1 MSTKNRISFLIS
13 FVTLWSWAYAYDFKV
28 PNADECEIAYKINK
42 DSTSASITYT
52 TSAHPS
58 SDMKPCNYSAISD
71 TLRIPEVVSYNNKQY
86 DVTCLGRE
94 CFSYINKNIHTIL
107 PASIDSIYLFRINRI
122 NGNIEHFA
130 SFGAFYMNNFSS
142 IIINENNPKYA
153 TDEGILYSKDMITL
167 YAYPAGRDMDSVYI
181 KEGVVIL
188 GHGAM
193 ANAKH
198 ITYLELPSTMKELG
212 EESLSG
218 IDSLTH
224 LIIKDNIE
232 KIDDW
237 AIDCKN
243 IRHLTIGNGVKSVGI
258 DFLTAKGMDGEN
270 KTNIEI
276 FSRAVVPP
284 VIYNWKDGATFLLDV
299 PHDRTILYVPMKAI
313 NAYKQAIGWS
323 QFENILPIEPPIV
336 EGVNEAT
343 VSWVQNFSA
352 TGYVWH
358 LYSDEEHT
366 QSVMTLYFDDRG
378 YLTKLVLGDKPSLP
392 QRMAMAG
399 DESQEKKFA
408 EYYSF
413 TIDNLLPD
421 TKYYYVRQSVSGDDV
436 IDEES
441 GTFTTKSHTPTSV
454 GNSDGKTEDYST
466 PQKILEN
473 GKIHILHNGS
483 KYTLDGKV
491 AE

>member
-1 MSTKNRISFLIS
+1 MSSKNRISFLIS

-28 PNADECEIAYKINK
+28 PNADGYDLCYSISPAGNYVHLSRENDIASLNYKNLQCDTINIPPSVVYNDK
-42 DSTSASITYT
+42 AYTVTGIDPYALEGTSLKYVTISGDYKNFLLMGLIGSNIEGVIVPANNPFYRSEDGLVYT
-52 TSAHPS
+52 TSGKTLIYYPYSKKGSYYSLPEGVDTIAKFAFVGAKYLKTFELPLSLKVIEYGAFSADSLEQIICQDGISELRDGIFGSVPQLRHVVLGNNVKQADFGFIGYYRPVTVECRTKLPS
-58 SDMKPCNYSAISD
+58 SCTIPTETENLLNSKLLVPRQSVQLYMKAD
-71 TLRIPEVVSYNNKQY
+71 GWNK
-86 DVTCLGRE
+86 
-94 CFSYINKNIHTIL
+94 
-107 PASIDSIYLFRINRI
+107 
-122 NGNIEHFA
+122 
-130 SFGAFYMNNFSS
+130 FGA
-142 IIINENNPKYA
+142 
-153 TDEGILYSKDMITL
+153 
-167 YAYPAGRDMDSVYI
+167 
-181 KEGVVIL
+181 
-188 GHGAM
+188 
-193 ANAKH
+193 
-198 ITYLELPSTMKELG
+198 
-212 EESLSG
+212 
-218 IDSLTH
+218 
-224 LIIKDNIE
+224 
-232 KIDDW
+232 
-237 AIDCKN
+237 
-243 IRHLTIGNGVKSVGI
+243 
-258 DFLTAKGMDGEN
+258 
-270 KTNIEI
+270 
-276 FSRAVVPP
+276 
-284 VIYNWKDGATFLLDV
+284 
-299 PHDRTILYVPMKAI
+299 
-313 NAYKQAIGWS
+313 
-323 QFENILPIEPPIV
+323 ILPIEPPIV

-436 IDEES
+436 IDEEN